1 MDNFRTR
8 QVETLKTAYD
18 YMIKLINV
26 SKNVAE
32 QLKAE
37 EADKAYEMVIQIF
50 DGCTW
55 VIDALMLTNDL
66 HDKPL
71 EMNNLKVLLNTFI
84 NALENQDNVL
94 LADLFEYELIEQLE
108 IWHLLIKQTLDQL
121 ETVQ

>member
-1 MDNFRTR
+1 MDNFKTQ
-8 QVETLKTAYD
+8 QVETLQTAYD

-37 EADKAYEMVIQIF
+37 EVGQAYEVVIQIF

-55 VIDALMLTNDL
+55 LIDALMLTNDL

-108 IWHLLIKQTLDQL
+108 IWHLLIKQTLEQL